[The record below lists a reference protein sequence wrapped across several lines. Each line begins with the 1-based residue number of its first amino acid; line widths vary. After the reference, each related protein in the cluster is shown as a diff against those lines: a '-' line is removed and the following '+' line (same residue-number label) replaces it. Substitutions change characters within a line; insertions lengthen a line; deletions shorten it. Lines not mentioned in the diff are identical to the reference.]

1 VIAAGCAQ
9 TPLQCGR
16 RMVTRIQNTTRIPE
30 LDLLRFIA
38 AAAVVLY
45 HYVTCFPVPAQ
56 VEGTFVET
64 MSALTRYGYMG
75 VDLFFMISG
84 FVILWSSIDRDPVG
98 FAISRISRLY
108 PAFWVSLAITS
119 LCVFLIAEGVPH
131 VVVPLLDH
139 WTLAANATMIPATLN
154 APLIEGVYWTLEIEI
169 RFYALVMAV
178 LLFRQ
183 MHRIESVLYSWLAIS
198 VAGMFVD
205 MPWIVRFIFIEPY
218 APFFVAGCFFYLV
231 LSRGRTWPR
240 IGALAVAA
248 ISGMFVAHS
257 QREGFITPDPISAVV
272 VPALVLLFFGIFVA
286 LTFRK
291 RVPAG
296 ERFARLG
303 SITYPLYLVHGLIGY
318 LIYEFL
324 HPHVGVGSA
333 LLIITAVIITLSWL
347 ITVLVDI
354 PARKPFAAF
363 LYRVAAGLR
372 LVKRPAVEDA
382 KA

>member
-1 VIAAGCAQ
+1 MI
-9 TPLQCGR
+9 TK
-16 RMVTRIQNTTRIPE
+16 IQNAARLPE
-30 LDLLRFIA
+30 LDLLRFVA

-45 HYVTCFPVPAQ
+45 HYVTCFPVPTH

-64 MSALTRYGYMG
+64 LSGLTRYGYMG

-119 LCVFLIAEGVPH
+119 LCVFLIAEAVPH
-131 VVVPLLDH
+131 VEVPPLDH

-169 RFYALVMAV
+169 RFYALMMAL

-183 MHRIESVLYSWLAIS
+183 MHRVEAILYGWLTVSI
-198 VAGMFVD
+198 VGMFVE
-205 MPWIVRFIFIEPY
+205 MPWVVRFFLIEPY
-218 APFFVAGCFFYLV
+218 APFFVAGGLFYLV
-231 LSRGRTWPR
+231 LSRGRTLPR
-240 IGALAVAA
+240 LAGLVVAA
-248 ISGMFVAHS
+248 ISSMFVAHS
-257 QREGFITPDPISAVV
+257 QREGFITPDAVSAVV
-272 VPALVLLFFGIFVA
+272 VPSLVLLFFAIFVA

-291 RVPAG
+291 RVAAG
-296 ERFARLG
+296 ERYARLG

-324 HPHVGVGSA
+324 HPHVGVGTA
-333 LLIITAVIITLSWL
+333 LLIITAVIVTLSWL

-363 LYRVAAGLR
+363 LYRVAAALR
-372 LVKRPAVEDA
+372 LVKRPVAGS
-382 KA
+382 

>member
-1 VIAAGCAQ
+1 
-9 TPLQCGR
+9 
-16 RMVTRIQNTTRIPE
+16 MVSKIQNPTRIPE

-45 HYVTCFPVPAQ
+45 HYISCFPAAAHA
-56 VEGTFVET
+56 EGTVLET

-84 FVILWSSIDRDPVG
+84 FVILWSSIDRDPLG

-119 LCVFLIAEGVPH
+119 LCVFLIAEAVPH
-131 VVVPLLDH
+131 VEVPPLDK

-169 RFYALVMAV
+169 RFYALVMGV

-183 MHRIESVLYSWLAIS
+183 MHRIESILYGWLAIS
-198 VAGMFVD
+198 IVGMVVE

-218 APFFVAGCFFYLV
+218 APFFVAGCLFYLV
-231 LSRGRTWPR
+231 LSRGRTAPR
-240 IGALAVAA
+240 IGALVVAA
-248 ISGMFVAHS
+248 ICSMFVAHS
-257 QREGFITPDPISAVV
+257 QREGFITPDPISAIV
-272 VPALVLLFFGIFVA
+272 VPSLILLFFGIFVA

-296 ERFARLG
+296 ARFARLG
-303 SITYPLYLVHGLIGY
+303 AITYPLYLVHGLIGY
-318 LIYEFL
+318 LIYELL
-324 HPHVGVGSA
+324 HPHVGVGNA
-333 LLIITAVIITLSWL
+333 LLIITAVIFALSWL

-363 LYRVAAGLR
+363 LYRIAAALR